1 MQMVIILT
9 VIKQTTMSKI
19 AIDTNILL
27 YSISKNENRK
37 LLIAANL
44 IDECPII
51 FPQNLS
57 EFINVLLNKW
67 KYPKEKLGL
76 IVSEVLKSC
85 QLVNS
90 ELCSYQKAFK
100 LIERYNFQV
109 FDAIIVAS
117 ALDAGCRIVFSED
130 MQDNL
135 LVEKQLSIIN
145 PFLLSKSDL

>member
-1 MQMVIILT
+1 MNN
-9 VIKQTTMSKI
+9 I

-44 IDECPII
+44 IDENPVI

-57 EFINVLLNKW
+57 EFINVLVNRW
-67 KYPKEKLGL
+67 KYPKENMEL
-76 IVSEVLKSC
+76 IVSEVLRSC
-85 QLVNS
+85 TLVNTS
-90 ELCSYQKAFK
+90 ISAYKQAFELIKKYD
-100 LIERYNFQV
+100 FQL

-117 ALDAGCRIVFSED
+117 ALDSGCRILFSED

-135 LVEKQLSIIN
+135 VVEKKLTIIN
-145 PFLLSKSDL
+145 PFLV

>member
-1 MQMVIILT
+1 MT
-9 VIKQTTMSKI
+9 ATKPTTMNNI

-44 IDECPII
+44 IDENPVI

-57 EFINVLLNKW
+57 EFINVLVNRW
-67 KYPKEKLGL
+67 KYPKENMEL
-76 IVSEVLKSC
+76 IVSEVLRSC
-85 QLVNS
+85 TLVNTS
-90 ELCSYQKAFK
+90 ISAYKQAFELIKKYD
-100 LIERYNFQV
+100 FQL

-117 ALDAGCRIVFSED
+117 ALDSGCRILFSED

-135 LVEKQLSIIN
+135 VVEKKLTIIN
-145 PFLLSKSDL
+145 PFLV